1 MRLRGVL
8 VVGCFLFATASATLA
23 NPIDPGI
30 IVDSNDPPATDLGG
44 ITNGLNGV
52 QVTGDAN
59 VIYKLEDNTGIITSL
74 TFTTL
79 INPNLSQA
87 TINADFTCG
96 QDSLNQGGLGYF
108 LHCSVGY
115 TPTNGLDLTHGV
127 LTYSFFGVNP
137 PEGSPDEL
145 CPAQDCEIN
154 EQEGIPTGGSFF
166 IHLLGWIP
174 DAPGSGP
181 LYNGLPTFSSTFTAT
196 PEPSALPFLA
206 GGLLLVAGIAKLR
219 GRNRQRKLS

>member
-87 TINADFTCG
+87 TISADFTCG

-137 PEGSPDEL
+137 PEGAPDEL

-181 LYNGLPTFSSTFTAT
+181 LYNGLPTFTNTFTAT